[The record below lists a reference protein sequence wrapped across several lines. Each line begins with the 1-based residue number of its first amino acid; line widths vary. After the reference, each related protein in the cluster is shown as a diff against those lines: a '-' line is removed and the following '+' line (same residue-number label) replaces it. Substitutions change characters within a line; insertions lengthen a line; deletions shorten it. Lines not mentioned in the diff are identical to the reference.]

1 MRTLY
6 TFLAAGLF
14 FLAATATAQTIKSET
29 IKVWGNCGMCKKTI
43 ETAAKDAGATA
54 AVWDKNTKML
64 AIKYDG
70 AQTSAQKIQEKIA
83 AAGYDTRDFRAND
96 EAYKNLEECCQYKR
110 KAATPTKPAQQAM
123 KKPCCSKEATAVACC
138 AESDKKDKSCC
149 AATTK
154 DGKSCCS

>member
-1 MRTLY
+1 M
-6 TFLAAGLF
+6 FAFPAVGGILF
-14 FLAATATAQTIKSET
+14 SIFIIK
-29 IKVWGNCGMCKKTI
+29 
-43 ETAAKDAGATA
+43 
-54 AVWDKNTKML
+54 
-64 AIKYDG
+64 KYNENLIYIFSCRLIFPG
-70 AQTSAQKIQEKIA
+70 SNSQKIA

-110 KAATPTKPAQQAM
+110 KAATPAKPAQQAM

-138 AESDKKDKSCC
+138 AENDKKDKSCC